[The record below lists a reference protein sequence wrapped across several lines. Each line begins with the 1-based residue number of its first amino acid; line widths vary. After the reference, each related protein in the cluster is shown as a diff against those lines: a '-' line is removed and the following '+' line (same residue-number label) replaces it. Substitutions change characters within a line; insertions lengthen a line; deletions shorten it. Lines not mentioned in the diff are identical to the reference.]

1 MRRLVFVALNVI
13 SLMGFLYL
21 LVAPQSKYEWMRE
34 LDPALTRSA
43 IEDAS
48 GNGVVVGA
56 LAVAT
61 IWVCQTGVAWSA
73 QGSRRALVP
82 WMISGLAGAVWLV
95 KFS

>member
-1 MRRLVFVALNVI
+1 VRRLVFIALNVI

-21 LVAPQSKYEWMRE
+21 LVAPQNKYEWMRE
-34 LDPALTRSA
+34 FDSALSHSA

-48 GNGVVVGA
+48 GSSVVVGA
-56 LAVAT
+56 LTVAV